1 MWKWQLHTC
10 QAQNTCIISPKD
22 PWWPSA
28 KKRTVFHL
36 FHLNMSICCPFRGLF
51 FKNVTQKHM
60 DRTFP
65 LEEGLSRNE
74 EPQNAMVSHDSPLQQ
89 TQTSYYYV
97 YCWLNSNISKSL
109 NNSKYQNDT
118 MLHPHKMRYV
128 NVGEISPNIQWRVF
142 GLHTAFGRLQK
153 LLQSRGLTIKPS
165 PFMAPVFNQ
174 MLPNRK
180 REKCH
185 VWPPAGYNLPI
196 MGCWKWGLKQET

>member
-1 MWKWQLHTC
+1 MWKRQFHTC

-65 LEEGLSRNE
+65 LEEGLSRYI
-74 EPQNAMVSHDSPLQQ
+74 PLCPAVSL
-89 TQTSYYYV
+89 
-97 YCWLNSNISKSL
+97 
-109 NNSKYQNDT
+109 
-118 MLHPHKMRYV
+118 

-180 REKCH
+180 REKRH

-196 MGCWKWGLKQET
+196 MGLSNPEK